1 MTFSWFKATKKPI
14 EDSKG
19 SDPQMQSDASKIDQ
33 SSLMKR
39 LEGQDSVSSHSEDLD
54 GRRIEN
60 EVSGTKFFPKKQVIK
75 KYGLLHG
82 LFQPLGIALAML
94 IGVYA
99 SISILSNYWH
109 GYKRDLAYSK
119 TRHIDKTAVE
129 IFQSSL
135 ISRDRVELIIRN
147 YDGELEKRLAS
158 NAQLKVYIK
167 KRARELDAARET
179 STAELKA
186 EMEALF
192 ATAFSDR
199 DKVID
204 AYADWFFE
212 WKRPYVIL
220 KEAISATTTRLI
232 KLGEYESL
240 RTAVERDMTDYFM
253 RHYKEQVLKPEQ
265 RDDVLVAGIEK
276 LVRASHQR
284 YLKQMAHQ
292 DAEMREFLAQNTTY
306 LDALPKGQDLTK
318 THLDWDAQRWRAP
331 TFLMEDRAFDGI
343 AGVGRVAVGG
353 TIGALAIGPAV
364 NKGLGGVFSS
374 LSTRFASSMGARITL
389 AEGGAVA
396 GTVVEPVGGTFVGAA
411 IGIVLGFAADYVAN
425 KLNEKFS
432 RDKFIEANKEALGST
447 ITLWRSKLEDN
458 LTTSYDR
465 WYNDAKAGLV
475 IVRDK
480 SDQGPVDE
488 KSGEKKDEMV
498 VF

>member
-1 MTFSWFKATKKPI
+1 MIFSWFKPSKKPL
-14 EDSKG
+14 EKSKG
-19 SDPQMQSDASKIDQ
+19 SDLQMQSEASK
-33 SSLMKR
+33 
-39 LEGQDSVSSHSEDLD
+39 
-54 GRRIEN
+54 
-60 EVSGTKFFPKKQVIK
+60 TFPKKQVIK
-75 KYGLLHG
+75 KYGFLHG
-82 LFQPLGIALAML
+82 VFHPLGIALALL

-99 SISILSNYWH
+99 STSILSNYWH
-109 GYKRDLAYSK
+109 GYKRDVAYNK

-129 IFQSSL
+129 IFQSSF

-167 KRARELDAARET
+167 ERAEELDAAREA
-179 STAELKA
+179 SQAELKA
-186 EMEALF
+186 QMEALF
-192 ATAFSDR
+192 ATAFADR
-199 DKVID
+199 DKDID
-204 AYADWFFE
+204 KYADWFFE

-220 KEAISATTTRLI
+220 KEAISATTTRLV

-276 LVRASHQR
+276 IVRASHQR
-284 YLKQMAHQ
+284 YLDQMAHQ
-292 DAEMREFLAQNTTY
+292 DAKMREFLAQNTTY
-306 LDALPKGQDLTK
+306 LDTVPKGQKLSK

-343 AGVGRVAVGG
+343 AGIGRVAVGG

-432 RDKFIEANKEALGST
+432 RDKFIEANKQALGST
-447 ITLWRSKLEDN
+447 ETLWRSKLEDN
-458 LTTSYDR
+458 LMQSYDR
-465 WYNDAKAGLV
+465 WYNDAKAGLL

-480 SDQGPVDE
+480 SDQGVFDE
-488 KSGEKKDEMV
+488 KSDKTKDEMV